1 MFFIHFLF
9 FVSFVFF
16 VVQASDFMVFI
27 RGKNSVF
34 LSRQGAVAD
43 VGAVI
48 GVAEADLRQPAV

>member
-1 MFFIHFLF
+1 MFFIHLLF
-9 FVSFVFF
+9 FVSF